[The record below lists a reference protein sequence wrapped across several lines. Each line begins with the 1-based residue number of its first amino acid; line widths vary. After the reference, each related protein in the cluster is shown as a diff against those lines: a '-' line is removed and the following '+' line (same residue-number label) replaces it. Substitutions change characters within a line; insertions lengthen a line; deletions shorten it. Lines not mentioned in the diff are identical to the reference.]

1 VERLAAR
8 LNGVSTV
15 NGKKFVRFFDHI
27 LDISVVLATI
37 MTIAAMLLVCTEIT
51 MRYFMG
57 QPLMWVIDVCTILLV
72 YITFLGSAWLLRADG
87 HVRMELVINRL
98 SKRQGAIVNTITSGI
113 SVIVFM
119 VLTWYGAKFTW
130 HFAQIGHFLP
140 TNLEP
145 PTYLILL
152 VIPIGSFLLF
162 MQSIRTTV
170 GYVRSVSLLPDSK
183 TKRPL
188 GPEIPGR
195 L

>member
-1 VERLAAR
+1 MERLAAR

-51 MRYFMG
+51 MRYFMN

-98 SKRQGAIVNTITSGI
+98 SKRRGAILNTVTSSI

-119 VLTWYGAKFTW
+119 VLTWYGTKFTW
-130 HFAQIGHFLP
+130 YFLHMGHYMPTTLETTTFLV
-140 TNLEP
+140 L
-145 PTYLILL
+145 LI
-152 VIPIGSFLLF
+152 IPIGSFLLF
-162 MQSIRTTV
+162 IESLRRTV
-170 GYVRSVSLLPDSK
+170 VYLRNRSSSAMK
-183 TKRPL
+183 ERRESS
-188 GPEIPGR
+188 PEA
-195 L
+195 